1 MCVLQENNG
10 ALKDWLMYHK
20 VVYFQLIFPVALVLT
35 LLGACFVGLFW
46 RLASRFDARQCV
58 AEWLDGFSP
67 ESYASG
73 AIVAER
79 RPRVSRIAGWLPP

>member
-1 MCVLQENNG
+1 M
-10 ALKDWLMYHK
+10 
-20 VVYFQLIFPVALVLT
+20 LT
-35 LLGACFVGLFW
+35 LTEF
-46 RLASRFDARQCV
+46 SRFDARQCV

-79 RPRVSRIAGWLPP
+79 RPRVSRIAGWLPPKIAKRLMERAGQRVEQGAHATATR